1 MNVGALFSAAGL
13 AIALLVVVM
22 SSAIVLRRS
31 LRLRADRRERELA
44 EPYRPLLVA
53 LVVDDDPDAG
63 HVDALLA
70 VDDRSWQALEPIVVS
85 MVRKLRGD
93 ARASFVDLL
102 DRRGT
107 ISRHTRRLRGRGA
120 VRRARSAELLG
131 LLGEHAPR
139 AELER
144 VLLHD
149 RDPEVRIV
157 AARALGEIGDPAAA
171 ATLVSSVSGV
181 HAVPLR
187 IVARSLARLGPG
199 AAPVLVDAMSSP
211 DAQARA
217 VAAEIL
223 GLGGAVTAVGV
234 LNGHALHDPDPD
246 VRIRCARALGRIGVP
261 SALAVLGRCIG
272 ADEPAA
278 LRAVVARAIGEVGGP
293 EAVRL
298 LEPLLVDPEHRVAS
312 NAARAMSGLGP
323 RALERLQARAAS
335 DGPGAVYAAEALAMH
350 ELRSPRPTP
359 PAVPGQPGPS
369 AAASRRQRSA
379 VPR

>member
-1 MNVGALFSAAGL
+1 VTVGAAFSVGGL
-13 AIALLVVVM
+13 SIALLVLVLGL
-22 SSAIVLRRS
+22 AIVLRRS
-31 LRLRADRRERELA
+31 LRLRSDRRERELA
-44 EPYRPLLVA
+44 EPHRPLLVA
-53 LVVDDDPDAG
+53 LVVDDDPDAR
-63 HVDALLA
+63 HVERLLE

-93 ARASFVDLL
+93 ARAALVDLL

-107 ISRHTRRLRGRGA
+107 IARHTRRLRGRGA

-139 AELER
+139 DELEHM
-144 VLLHD
+144 LLHD
-149 RDPEVRIV
+149 RDAEVRIV
-157 AARALGEIGDPAAA
+157 AARALGEIGDPASAQA
-171 ATLVSSVSGV
+171 LVGSVSGP

-199 AAPVLVDAMSSP
+199 AAPVLVDAMTGQDP
-211 DAQARA
+211 QARA

-234 LNGHALHDPDPD
+234 LNSHAMHDPDED

-261 SALAVLGRCIG
+261 SALAVLGRCLA

-278 LRAVVARAIGEVGGP
+278 LRAVAARAIGDVGGP

-298 LEPLLVDPEHRVAS
+298 LEPLLLDPQHRVAS

-323 RALERLQARAAS
+323 RAVERLEALAAAG
-335 DGPGAVYAAEALAMH
+335 GPGAGYAAEALAMN
-350 ELRSPRPTP
+350 ELANPRP
-359 PAVPGQPGPS
+359 QPVEVSP
-369 AAASRRQRSA
+369 
-379 VPR
+379 

>member
-1 MNVGALFSAAGL
+1 MSIGAAFAAGGL
-13 AIALLVVVM
+13 AIALLVLVLGL
-22 SSAIVLRRS
+22 AIVLRRS
-31 LRLRADRRERELA
+31 LRLRADRRERDLA

-53 LVVDDDPDAG
+53 LVVDDDPDAT
-63 HVDALLA
+63 HVEQLLA

-93 ARASFVDLL
+93 ARESLVDLL

-107 ISRHTRRLRGRGA
+107 IARHTRRLRGRGA

-139 AELER
+139 DELEHM
-144 VLLHD
+144 LLHD

-157 AARALGEIGDPAAA
+157 AARALGEIGDPRSAGP
-171 ATLVSSVSGV
+171 LVDSVSDA

-199 AAPVLVDAMSSP
+199 AAPVLVDAMT
-211 DAQARA
+211 AQDSEARA

-234 LNGHALHDPDPD
+234 LGSHALHDLDED

-261 SALAVLGRCIG
+261 SALAVLNRCLG
-272 ADEPAA
+272 PDEPPA
-278 LRAVVARAIGEVGGP
+278 LRAVAARAIGEVGGP

-298 LEPLLVDPEHRVAS
+298 LEPLLVDAQHRVAS

-323 RALERLQARAAS
+323 RAVERLEVLAAEG
-335 DGPGAVYAAEALAMH
+335 GPSAAYAAEALAMND
-350 ELRSPRPTP
+350 LSAPRPSTVTP
-359 PAVPGQPGPS
+359 
-369 AAASRRQRSA
+369 
-379 VPR
+379 